1 MMLIL
6 QNLEEENVSP
16 IPGPYL
22 YMNRL
27 TFSSLTD
34 VTAKTIHA
42 RRKNVLPADSL
53 QGIAF
58 QKYL

>member
-1 MMLIL
+1 MLTL
-6 QNLEEENVSP
+6 QNLRKETVSP
-16 IPGPYL
+16 ILGPYL
-22 YMNRL
+22 YMNKL

-58 QKYL
+58 QKHL